1 MYLSNSSTQKQLTKP
16 PMSRK
21 IKVCTQ
27 EILRESSVGTY
38 FAKARRGS
46 IRWRLL
52 DAEGWVLGRL
62 AARAALVLTGKAFP
76 DFTPHVE
83 HRDGLIIINAEKVRL
98 TGKKL
103 DGKLYRH
110 FSGYPGG
117 LKETTARKLLETRPE
132 RLVREAIEGMLPK
145 SRLGDRMAKRL
156 KVYTGSA
163 HPHAAQGPEPLSLE
177 R

>member
-1 MYLSNSSTQKQLTKP
+1 M
-16 PMSRK
+16 
-21 IKVCTQ
+21 
-27 EILRESSVGTY
+27 GTH
-38 FAKARRGS
+38 FAKTRRGS

-83 HRDGLIIINAEKVRL
+83 HRDGLIVINAEKVRL

-103 DGKLYRH
+103 DNKLYRH

-117 LKETTARKLLETRPE
+117 LKEISARKLLETRPE
-132 RLVREAIEGMLPK
+132 GLIREAIEGMLPK
-145 SRLGDRMAKRL
+145 SRLGDRMRKRL

-163 HPHAAQGPEPLSLE
+163 HPHTAQRPEPLSLV

>member
-1 MYLSNSSTQKQLTKP
+1 MEDCIQEFLT
-16 PMSRK
+16 
-21 IKVCTQ
+21 
-27 EILRESSVGTY
+27 ESSVGTY
-38 FAKARRGS
+38 FAKTGRGR
-46 IRWRLL
+46 IRWSLL
-52 DAEGWVLGRL
+52 DADGWVLGRL

-83 HRDGLIIINAEKVRL
+83 HRDGLVIINAEKVRL

-103 DGKLYRH
+103 DDKLYRH

-117 LKETTARKLLETRPE
+117 LKETSARKLLETRPE
-132 RLVREAIEGMLPK
+132 ALIREAIEGMLPK

-156 KVYTGSA
+156 KVYAGSA
-163 HPHAAQGPEPLSLE
+163 HPHAAQRPEPLSLA